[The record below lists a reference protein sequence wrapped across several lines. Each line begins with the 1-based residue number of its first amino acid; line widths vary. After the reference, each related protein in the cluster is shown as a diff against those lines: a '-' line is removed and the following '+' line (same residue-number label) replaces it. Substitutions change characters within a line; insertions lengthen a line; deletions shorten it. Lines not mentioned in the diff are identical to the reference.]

1 LPIGTRGK
9 AVAEPKDAQRL
20 GVGDAGRGEAVLDLE
35 PLDRGLGPRAEPA
48 VRRSAFVAEAEEH
61 PLEPA
66 HRRRS
71 IRSAVSGAQS
81 HGSAVRWLCGRGL
94 RAAGLVRAANRLAM
108 PPG

>member
-20 GVGDAGRGEAVLDLE
+20 GVGDAGRGDLE
-35 PLDRGLGPRAEPA
+35 PLDRNLGPRAEPA
-48 VRRSAFVAEAEEH
+48 VRGAAFVAEAEEH

-66 HRRRS
+66 YRRRS
-71 IRSAVSGAQS
+71 IRPAAPGAQS
-81 HGSAVRWLCGRGL
+81 HGSAVTWLCGRGL
-94 RAAGLVRAANRLAM
+94 RAAGRVRAANRLAT